1 MAIIDRSAAEALIQE
16 QIVAEIFQKPV
27 EESTFLR
34 LARRMPDMTSS
45 QTRIRVL
52 DTMPMAYWVDGDT
65 GFKQTTEQAWDNVY
79 INAAELAVIVP
90 IPEAVLADASIDIMA
105 QVTPRVREQFSRYV
119 DLATIFGINKPA
131 PWRADIITTARQ
143 AGNNVAGG
151 TLTYD
156 KLLGEGGL
164 FEKVEVGGN
173 AINGVVASLAARA
186 KLRGIKTT
194 DGLPIFKADS
204 MQGVTNYALDG
215 APVFFPVNG
224 GFDPSV
230 ALMIA
235 GDWNQAVYAI
245 RQDATVKIL
254 DQAVIQDPVSKAI
267 VYNLAQQDMIA
278 LRVVFRMGWAL
289 PNPVSAI
296 DGTRTM
302 CPFAYIEPATA
313 VTTQKVTFT
322 VTDGATSP
330 AAIAGAKVEVD
341 GVRKITGADGKAEF
355 NLRKG
360 TYAYKVSKKDATT
373 VTGSVTVAAAAVNEA
388 VTLK

>member
-1 MAIIDRSAAEALIQE
+1 MTMINRSAAEALIQE
-16 QIVAEIFQKPV
+16 QIVNEIFQRPV
-27 EESTFLR
+27 QESTFLQ

-52 DTMPMAYWVDGDT
+52 DTLPMAYWVSGDT
-65 GFKQTTEQAWDNVY
+65 GFKQTAEQAWENVY
-79 INAAELAVIVP
+79 LNAEELAVIVP
-90 IPEAVLADASIDIMA
+90 IPEAVLNDASIDIMG
-105 QVTPRVREQFSRYV
+105 QVTPRVREQFGRMV

-131 PWRADIITTARQ
+131 SWRADIVTTARQ
-143 AGNNVAGG
+143 AGNNISGG

-164 FEKVEVGGN
+164 FEKVETGGN
-173 AINGVVASLAARA
+173 AINGVVAALAARA

-215 APVFFPVNG
+215 APVYFPTNG
-224 GFDPSV
+224 GFDSSV
-230 ALMIA
+230 AMMIA
-235 GDWNQAVYAI
+235 GDWSQAVYAI
-245 RQDATVKIL
+245 RQDVTVKIL
-254 DQAVIQDPVSKAI
+254 DQAIIQDPSSKEI

-289 PNPVSAI
+289 PNPVSPV
-296 DGTRTM
+296 DGSRVM

-313 VTTQKVTFT
+313 ATTQAVTFT
-322 VTDGATSP
+322 VTDGANNV
-330 AAIAGAKVEVD
+330 ANAKVEVD
-341 GVRKITGADGKAEF
+341 GVRKVTGADGEAVF
-355 NLRKG
+355 NLRAG
-360 TYAYKVSKKDATT
+360 TYTYKVSKNGATT
-373 VTGSVTVAAAAVNEA
+373 VNGSVTVDAAAVSQA

>member
-27 EESTFLR
+27 EDSIFLR
-34 LARRMPDMTSS
+34 LARRMPNMTSN

-52 DTMPMAYWVDGDT
+52 DTLPMAYWVSGDT
-65 GFKQTTEQAWDNVY
+65 GFKQTAEQAWDNVY
-79 INAAELAVIVP
+79 INAEELAVIVP

-105 QVTPRVREQFSRYV
+105 QVTPRVREQFGRMV
-119 DLATIFGINKPA
+119 DLAAIFGINKPA
-131 PWRADIITTARQ
+131 SWRADIITTARQ
-143 AGNNVAGG
+143 AGNNVTGG

-156 KLLGEGGL
+156 NLLGEGGL

-173 AINGVVASLAARA
+173 AINGVVAALAARA

-215 APVFFPVNG
+215 APVYFPTNG

-245 RQDATVKIL
+245 RQDVTVKIL
-254 DQAVIQDPVSKAI
+254 DQAIIQDPSTKAI

-289 PNPVSAI
+289 PNPASPV
-296 DGTRTM
+296 DGTRTT
-302 CPFAYIEPATA
+302 CPFAYIEPTTA

-330 AAIAGAKVEVD
+330 NAVANAKVEVD

-360 TYAYKVSKKDATT
+360 TYTYKVSKKDATT
-373 VTGSVTVAAAAVNEA
+373 VTGSVTVAAAAVNQA

>member
-27 EESTFLR
+27 EDSTFLR
-34 LARRMPDMTSS
+34 LARRMPDMTSN

-52 DTMPMAYWVDGDT
+52 DT
-65 GFKQTTEQAWDNVY
+65 
-79 INAAELAVIVP
+79 

-105 QVTPRVREQFSRYV
+105 QVTPRVREQFGRMV

-131 PWRADIITTARQ
+131 SWRADIITTARQ
-143 AGNNVAGG
+143 AGNNVTGG

-156 KLLGEGGL
+156 NLLGEGGL

-173 AINGVVASLAARA
+173 AINGVVAALAARA

-215 APVFFPVNG
+215 APVYFPTNG

-245 RQDATVKIL
+245 RQDVTVKIL
-254 DQAVIQDPVSKAI
+254 DQAIIQDPSSKAI

-296 DGTRTM
+296 DTGRTM
-302 CPFAYIEPATA
+302 CPFAYIEPTTA

-322 VTDGATSP
+322 VTDGAPSS

-360 TYAYKVSKKDATT
+360 TYTYKVSKKDATT

>member
-1 MAIIDRSAAEALIQE
+1 MAIINRSAAEALIQE
-16 QIVAEIFQKPV
+16 QIVSEIFQKPV
-27 EESTFLR
+27 QESTFLR
-34 LARRMPDMTSS
+34 LARRMPDMTSN

-52 DTMPMAYWVDGDT
+52 DTLPMAYWVSGDT
-65 GFKQTTEQAWDNVY
+65 GFKQTAEQAWDNVY
-79 INAAELAVIVP
+79 INAEELAVIVP
-90 IPEAVLADASIDIMA
+90 IPEAVLDDASIDIMA
-105 QVTPRVREQFSRYV
+105 QVTPRVREQFARMV

-131 PWRADIITTARQ
+131 SWRADIITTARQ

-164 FEKVEVGGN
+164 FEKVEAGGN
-173 AINGVVASLAARA
+173 AINGVVAALTARA

-204 MQGVTNYALDG
+204 MQGATNYALDG
-215 APVFFPVNG
+215 APVYFPVNG
-224 GFDPSV
+224 GFDPTV

-245 RQDATVKIL
+245 RQDVTVKIL
-254 DQAVIQDPVSKAI
+254 DQAIIQDPSSKAI

-296 DGTRTM
+296 DTNRTM

-313 VTTQKVTFT
+313 ATTQKVTFT
-322 VTDGATSP
+322 VTDGATQP

-341 GVRKITGADGKAEF
+341 GVRKITGSDGKAEF
-355 NLRKG
+355 NLRAG
-360 TYAYKVSKKDATT
+360 TYAYKVSKQGATT
-373 VTGSVTVAAAAVNEA
+373 VNGFVTVAAAAVSEA

>member
-105 QVTPRVREQFSRYV
+105 QVTPRVREQFARMV

-322 VTDGATSP
+322 VTDGATQP

>member
-1 MAIIDRSAAEALIQE
+1 MAIIDRSAAEALIQK
-16 QIVAEIFQKPV
+16 QIVEEIFQKPV
-27 EESTFLR
+27 EDSIFLR
-34 LARRMPDMTSS
+34 LARRMPDMTSN

-52 DTMPMAYWVDGDT
+52 DTLPMAYWVSGDT
-65 GFKQTTEQAWDNVY
+65 GFKQTAEQAWDNVY
-79 INAAELAVIVP
+79 INAEELAVIVP

-105 QVTPRVREQFSRYV
+105 QVTPRVREQFGRMV

-131 PWRADIITTARQ
+131 SWRADIITTARQ
-143 AGNNVAGG
+143 AGNNVTGG

-156 KLLGEGGL
+156 NLLGEGGL

-173 AINGVVASLAARA
+173 AINGVVAALAARA

-215 APVFFPVNG
+215 APVYFPTNG

-230 ALMIA
+230 ALMVA

-245 RQDATVKIL
+245 RQDVTVKIL
-254 DQAVIQDPVSKAI
+254 DQAIIQDPSSKAI

-296 DGTRTM
+296 DSGRTM
-302 CPFAYIEPATA
+302 CPFAYIEPTTA

-330 AAIAGAKVEVD
+330 NAVANAKVEVD

-355 NLRKG
+355 NLRAG